1 MKPTRAGYIMLSMA
15 TLLNSITL
23 AILVWSKLL
32 A

>member
-1 MKPTRAGYIMLSMA
+1 MRPTRAGYIMLSIA

-23 AILVWSKLL
+23 AILVWSELL